1 MRNPDLFQ
9 GEKFLTKNINYF
21 EGWYFKNSNNKESI
35 SFIPGINIDENKKAF
50 IQVITTNSSY
60 FIDYDISE
68 FEFSTNP
75 FYVKIGNNFFS
86 KNNIHIQR
94 DDVNKNLHISGDIK
108 YSNSKNINTS
118 FINPNIMGPFS
129 FVPFME
135 CNHAI
140 LSMKNN
146 ANGLIKINN
155 KELLFNNDNGYIEKD
170 WGVSFPSSYI
180 WCQGN
185 NFKNP
190 SSSFMLSIADIPFKL
205 FNFKGLISVLVVE
218 DKEFKFTTYNN
229 SKLLNFKLDKN
240 FLNIILQKGKF
251 SLDVQAHSN
260 FGNKLSA
267 PVKGK
272 MQKDIIES
280 INSNITVT
288 LKENNN
294 VIFSDTS
301 NNCGLEVVQND
312 LGN

>member
-1 MRNPDLFQ
+1 M
-9 GEKFLTKNINYF
+9 
-21 EGWYFKNSNNKESI
+21 
-35 SFIPGINIDENKKAF
+35 
-50 IQVITTNSSY
+50 
-60 FIDYDISE
+60 
-68 FEFSTNP
+68 
-75 FYVKIGNNFFS
+75 
-86 KNNIHIQR
+86 
-94 DDVNKNLHISGDIK
+94 
-108 YSNSKNINTS
+108 
-118 FINPNIMGPFS
+118 
-129 FVPFME
+129 
-135 CNHAI
+135 
-140 LSMKNN
+140 
-146 ANGLIKINN
+146 
-155 KELLFNNDNGYIEKD
+155 
-170 WGVSFPSSYI
+170 
-180 WCQGN
+180 
-185 NFKNP
+185 
-190 SSSFMLSIADIPFKL
+190 
-205 FNFKGLISVLVVE
+205 ISVLVVE

-229 SKLLNFKLDKN
+229 SKVLNFKLDKN